1 MGLAERIRKR
11 KFDEDD
17 PLREQH
23 ANRLLRRSKDPKP
36 EVFEDDMN
44 VVVADA
50 IRADKTIAKPEDLQ

>member
-23 ANRLLRRSKDPKP
+23 ANRLLRRGKDPKP
-36 EVFEDDMN
+36 EVFEEDEMVFD
-44 VVVADA
+44 ADA
-50 IRADKTIAKPEDLQ
+50 IRRDTTIAKPEDLQ

>member
-23 ANRLLRRSKDPKP
+23 ANRFLRRAKDPKP
-36 EVFEDDMN
+36 ETFEEGDFD
-44 VVVADA
+44 ADE
-50 IRADKTIAKPEDLQ
+50 IRANTAVAKPEDLQ

>member
-23 ANRLLRRSKDPKP
+23 ANRLLRRNKDPKP
-36 EVFEDDMN
+36 EVFEDEEMVIDE
-44 VVVADA
+44 AA
-50 IRADKTIAKPEDLQ
+50 IRNDKTIAKTEDLQ

>member
-36 EVFEDDMN
+36 EVFDDEEM
-44 VVVADA
+44 VIDEAA
-50 IRADKTIAKPEDLQ
+50 IRGDTTIAKPEDLQ